1 VRKKKKLNG
10 SLLGNVKEIEGG
22 ITVVEG
28 RGREIGIG
36 RETLGGHT
44 GIMTVG
50 AAEGE
55 VLFYLQYHLWYC
67 LSSL

>member
-10 SLLGNVKEIEGG
+10 SLLGNVRGIEGG

-36 RETLGGHT
+36 IETSGGHT
-44 GIMTVG
+44 EIMTVE
-50 AAEGE
+50 AAEGHGRA
-55 VLFYLQYHLWYC
+55 L
-67 LSSL
+67 LSD